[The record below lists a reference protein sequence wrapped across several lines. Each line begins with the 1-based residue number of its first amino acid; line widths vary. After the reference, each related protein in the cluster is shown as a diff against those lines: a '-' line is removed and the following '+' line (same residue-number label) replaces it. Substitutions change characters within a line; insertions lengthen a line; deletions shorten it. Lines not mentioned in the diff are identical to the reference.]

1 MLMHQMRISTT
12 QVSSVMLRS
21 KKLEIQENKMW
32 KLKELSDENQTQC
45 HEIEPNPSNDRAMHE
60 GDNPSF

>member
-1 MLMHQMRISTT
+1 LETVKEPKKKSHQM
-12 QVSSVMLRS
+12 L
-21 KKLEIQENKMW
+21 
-32 KLKELSDENQTQC
+32 C